1 MRKRSKGAGSSPLT
15 RGKRSVTVPVNITA
29 RLIPAHA
36 GKTLFPPFRSATR
49 AAHPRSRGENV
60 QVTGAALDP
69 KGSSPLTRGKQAVD
83 WRGGSARGLIPA
95 HAGKTRAP
103 ERQGPAGP
111 AHPRSRGENDGQ
123 AAHHC
128 VRAGSSPL
136 TRGKRDVGQ
145 HVTFLSGLIPAH
157 AGKTWTW
164 PGRNPR
170 PTAHPRSRGENCCMA
185 RLMFSAPG
193 SSPLTRG
200 KLLERFWNAML
211 RGLIPAHAGKTLVRT
226 HVTMRESA
234 HPRSRGENRETG
246 RIRVRSLG
254 SSPLTR
260 GKLPPRSARGRRRG
274 LIPAHAG
281 KTCFRRSVWRRGPAH
296 PRSRGENLFSPFS
309 LATRAGSSPL
319 TRGKRPGCARS
330 RMARRLIPAHA
341 GKTRPIFLYRTPMR
355 AHPRSRGENASFCG
369 RRRLSRGSSPLTRGK
384 PCSMCRR
391 ASSVG
396 LIPAHAGKTHAKPG
410 YPKTAEAHP
419 RSRGENTTTA
429 AHPAS
434 TGGSSP
440 LTRGK
445 PALTAFAPA
454 TPRLIPAHAGKTFIW
469 SAPDLKT
476 AAHPRSRGENTAR
489 SRPAN
494 RCNGSSPLTR
504 GKRTSTW
511 DQVGGTGLIPAHA
524 GKTRAAR

>member
-1 MRKRSKGAGSSPLT
+1 
-15 RGKRSVTVPVNITA
+15 
-29 RLIPAHA
+29 
-36 GKTLFPPFRSATR
+36 
-49 AAHPRSRGENV
+49 
-60 QVTGAALDP
+60 
-69 KGSSPLTRGKQAVD
+69 
-83 WRGGSARGLIPA
+83 
-95 HAGKTRAP
+95 
-103 ERQGPAGP
+103 
-111 AHPRSRGENDGQ
+111 
-123 AAHHC
+123 
-128 VRAGSSPL
+128 
-136 TRGKRDVGQ
+136 
-145 HVTFLSGLIPAH
+145 
-157 AGKTWTW
+157 
-164 PGRNPR
+164 
-170 PTAHPRSRGENCCMA
+170 
-185 RLMFSAPG
+185 
-193 SSPLTRG
+193 
-200 KLLERFWNAML
+200 
-211 RGLIPAHAGKTLVRT
+211 
-226 HVTMRESA
+226 
-234 HPRSRGENRETG
+234 
-246 RIRVRSLG
+246 
-254 SSPLTR
+254 
-260 GKLPPRSARGRRRG
+260 
-274 LIPAHAG
+274 
-281 KTCFRRSVWRRGPAH
+281 
-296 PRSRGENLFSPFS
+296 
-309 LATRAGSSPL
+309 
-319 TRGKRPGCARS
+319 
-330 RMARRLIPAHA
+330 
-341 GKTRPIFLYRTPMR
+341 MR

-504 GKRTSTW
+504 GKPSTP
-511 DQVGGTGLIPAHA
+511 DAPRVRVGLIPAHA
-524 GKTRAAR
+524 GKTRAARVAGRRSWAHPRSRGENAANIDCVKAEDGSSPLTRGKRAGRAAGSTASGLIPAHAGKTRWTVRRGGCRRAHPRSRGENTRLRRTPLGRSGSSPLTRGKQSAGDARHDHGRLIPAHAGKTMVRV

>member
-1 MRKRSKGAGSSPLT
+1 M
-15 RGKRSVTVPVNITA
+15 
-29 RLIPAHA
+29 
-36 GKTLFPPFRSATR
+36 FPPFRSATR

-95 HAGKTRAP
+95 HAGKT
-103 ERQGPAGP
+103 EAGRWSACRCR

-296 PRSRGENLFSPFS
+296 PRSRGENDQGAPDHVWP
-309 LATRAGSSPL
+309 AGSSPL
-319 TRGKRPGCARS
+319 TRGKLHARDQGPCHPG
-330 RMARRLIPAHA
+330 LIPAHA
-341 GKTRPIFLYRTPMR
+341 GKTPRRPPTRPPPA
-355 AHPRSRGENASFCG
+355 AHPRSRGEN
-369 RRRLSRGSSPLTRGK
+369 RRSRPSHLRRRGSSPLTRGK
-384 PCSMCRR
+384 P
-391 ASSVG
+391 SSG
-396 LIPAHAGKTHAKPG
+396 R
-410 YPKTAEAHP
+410 HP
-419 RSRGENTTTA
+419 T
-429 AHPAS
+429 
-434 TGGSSP
+434 
-440 LTRGK
+440 
-445 PALTAFAPA
+445 
-454 TPRLIPAHAGKTFIW
+454 
-469 SAPDLKT
+469 
-476 AAHPRSRGENTAR
+476 
-489 SRPAN
+489 
-494 RCNGSSPLTR
+494 
-504 GKRTSTW
+504 
-511 DQVGGTGLIPAHA
+511 
-524 GKTRAAR
+524 

>member
-1 MRKRSKGAGSSPLT
+1 MSGSSPLT
-15 RGKRSVTVPVNITA
+15 RGKLPRELVDVLSEG
-29 RLIPAHA
+29 LIPAHA
-36 GKTLFPPFRSATR
+36 GKTPPRASACRRSR
-49 AAHPRSRGENV
+49 AHPRSRGENLVSAV
-60 QVTGAALDP
+60 QVGNAG
-69 KGSSPLTRGKQAVD
+69 GSSPLTRGKQAVD

-170 PTAHPRSRGENCCMA
+170 PTAHPRSRGENGCMA

-260 GKLPPRSARGRRRG
+260 GKHLVTAPEESWKR

-281 KTCFRRSVWRRGPAH
+281 KTPPAKRAGAASRAH

-319 TRGKRPGCARS
+319 TRGKRNQQGCPRAR
-330 RMARRLIPAHA
+330 RRLIPAHA
-341 GKTRPIFLYRTPMR
+341 GKTGGFVLLSLHAR
-355 AHPRSRGENASFCG
+355 AHPRSRGENVATG
-369 RRRLSRGSSPLTRGK
+369 GDVGVGYGSSPLTRGK
-384 PCSMCRR
+384 HGR
-391 ASSVG
+391 G
-396 LIPAHAGKTHAKPG
+396 AGK
-410 YPKTAEAHP
+410 
-419 RSRGENTTTA
+419 R
-429 AHPAS
+429 
-434 TGGSSP
+434 
-440 LTRGK
+440 
-445 PALTAFAPA
+445 
-454 TPRLIPAHAGKTFIW
+454 
-469 SAPDLKT
+469 
-476 AAHPRSRGENTAR
+476 
-489 SRPAN
+489 
-494 RCNGSSPLTR
+494 
-504 GKRTSTW
+504 
-511 DQVGGTGLIPAHA
+511 
-524 GKTRAAR
+524 